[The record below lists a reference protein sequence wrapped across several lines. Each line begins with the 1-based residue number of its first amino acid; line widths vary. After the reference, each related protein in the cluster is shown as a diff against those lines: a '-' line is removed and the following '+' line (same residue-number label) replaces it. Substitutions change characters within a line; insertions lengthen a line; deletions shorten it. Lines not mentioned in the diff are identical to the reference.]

1 MIFSTN
7 KEKGRASLGIAIAY
21 FSTNAYTVSIPL
33 NDTQDYDLIIE
44 KKRYSKYGSSKVYI
58 CKTKYGIYQV
68 ALKSCGGTK
77 GKTYKTL
84 INTNVDLV
92 CIITSSLDIYVIPV
106 KDINNKSTINLC
118 KKYNKYKVSHR
129 FIMVPLTDLS

>member
-33 NDTQDYDLIIE
+33 NDYDLIIE

-58 CKTKYGIYQV
+58 
-68 ALKSCGGTK
+68 L
-77 GKTYKTL
+77 
-84 INTNVDLV
+84 
-92 CIITSSLDIYVIPV
+92 
-106 KDINNKSTINLC
+106 
-118 KKYNKYKVSHR
+118 
-129 FIMVPLTDLS
+129 